1 MATLVI
7 EAYAKDDYSSKTASW
22 SGDYDPPDVDLNYQ
36 NAYTSN
42 PSMGF
47 QKAPSFGGEKPAEFE
62 FKLIFDF
69 GLDVD
74 RGIKSP
80 KPIKTQVADF
90 QKVAFTLN
98 GTSHQPNFLIVTCG
112 DFLFKGQA
120 TSLSV
125 KYSTFYKVDDNTIP
139 TRAIV
144 TLKVKESL
152 TTAAQK
158 SEAKVNSPDLTHSVI
173 VREGDSL
180 AAIAQKYYGDPLYYL
195 ELAEVNEITNFR
207 VLPAGLRIVVPPLE
221 K

>member
-7 EAYAKDDYSSKTASW
+7 EAYSKEDYSSKEGSW
-22 SGDYDPPDVDLNYQ
+22 SGEYDPPEVDLNFQ
-36 NAYTSN
+36 NAYLSN

-47 QKAPSFGGEKPAEFE
+47 QKAPSFGGEKPADFE
-62 FKLIFDF
+62 FQIIFDNS
-69 GLDVD
+69 LDAD

-90 QKVAFTLN
+90 QKIAFTIN
-98 GTSHQPNFLIVTCG
+98 GTSHQPNFLIITCG

-120 TSLSV
+120 TSLNV
-125 KYSTFYKVDDNTIP
+125 KYGSFWKVDDNTIP
-139 TRAIV
+139 TRALL

-152 TTAAQK
+152 TTTAQK

-180 AAIAQKYYGDPLYYL
+180 ASISQKYYGNPLYYI
-195 ELAEVNEITNFR
+195 ELAEVNQITNFR
-207 VLPAGLRIVVPPLE
+207 TLPAGLRIIVPPLE